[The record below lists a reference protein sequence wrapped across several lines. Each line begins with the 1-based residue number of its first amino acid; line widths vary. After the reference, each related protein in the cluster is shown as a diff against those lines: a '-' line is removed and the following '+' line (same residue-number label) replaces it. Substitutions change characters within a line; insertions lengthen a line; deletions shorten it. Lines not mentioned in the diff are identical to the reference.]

1 VNTVYVI
8 APALTVGTSPVADT
22 FLEAFHRAMGEYGS
36 VPILHSAGAMRMTEP
51 DAADAV
57 VFFNRPDTAYEDPV
71 LKFLEKATRANA
83 AIIPVAATKEQRHP
97 PALVQDRQSFDVVEH
112 LRQRALDPSQ
122 VATIAAVFARQV
134 LSILKPT
141 LTAEPMHLFLS
152 HRRFD
157 GEEISASFHRTL
169 LITAQKAFRD
179 LFDVRVGEDAQDIV
193 EARLRESDAVIFLDT
208 PKAGESPWIIKE
220 LEMALSLQLPIVW
233 VRIGA
238 DDGRA
243 PMSIMPSG
251 TPHFSYPGL
260 NPATDQVSGA
270 EVEKIV
276 QKAFEI
282 HHRDFVDR
290 LLDELG
296 KLRDLAYQQGIEL
309 SNVDPRRMIYSLT
322 LPRKSERYRQRP
334 LKHLLQLFG
343 RTPTRQD
350 LSSFSACAKDAG
362 YEPHPKHGPHYDS
375 AILLAAIPSRA
386 SALFDEC
393 GVHTDSIGDYVTE
406 IQRTTTPRKGPKKR
420 VVISGA
426 FADCEP
432 EFQQNMTN
440 AVHAVTEASL
450 RAGMGVSFGAHP
462 TFQFMI
468 FDLARRLRPIDYL
481 SAVRMYI
488 SRFFVTEAAV
498 EEFRKSADVIPVD
511 AVAGDR
517 AKSLTKMR
525 QAMLNDTE
533 AGALVVIGGK
543 TSRGG
548 HSPGVDEEIQIAR
561 AAGLPVYIFGSVG
574 GRSSELSAAMTPAE
588 RVAFSGLSE
597 SASEELATSLDYS
610 RVAKM
615 ILDSTF

>member
-1 VNTVYVI
+1 MNTVYVI
-8 APALTVGTSPVADT
+8 APPLTVQTSPVADA
-22 FLEAFHRAMGEYGS
+22 FLVAFHRAMSEYGS
-36 VPILHSAGAMRMTEP
+36 VPILHSASAMRMTEP

-57 VFFNRPDTAYEDPV
+57 VFFNRPDTAYEAPV
-71 LKFLEKATRANA
+71 LKFLEKAARANA
-83 AIIPVAATKEQRHP
+83 AILPVAATKEERHP

-122 VATIAAVFARQV
+122 VATIATVFARQV

-141 LTAEPMHLFLS
+141 LTVEPMHLFLS

-169 LITAQKAFRD
+169 LDTARKAFRD
-179 LFDVRVGEDAQDIV
+179 LFDVKVGEDAQDII

-233 VRIGA
+233 VRIGK

-251 TPHFSYPGL
+251 TAHFAYPDL

-276 QKAFEI
+276 QEAFDI
-282 HHRDFVDR
+282 HHRDYVDR

-296 KLRDLAYQQGIEL
+296 KLKDLTHQHGIEL
-309 SNVDPRRMIYSLT
+309 STVDPRRMIYSLT
-322 LPRKSERYRQRP
+322 LPRKSARYRQRP
-334 LKHLLQLFG
+334 LMHLLQLFG

-350 LSSFSACAKDAG
+350 LTNFSASAKDVG

-386 SALFDEC
+386 SASFDDC
-393 GVHTDSIGDYVTE
+393 GVHTDSIGDYVME
-406 IQRTTTPRKGPKKR
+406 IQRATMPRKAPKKR
-420 VVISGA
+420 LVISGA

-440 AVHAVTEASL
+440 AVHAVTEVSL
-450 RAGMGVSFGAHP
+450 RADIGVSFGAHP

-468 FDLARRLRPIDYL
+468 FDLARRLRPNDYL

-488 SRFFVTEAAV
+488 SRFFVTEATV
-498 EEFRKSADVIPVD
+498 EEFRKSAEVIPVD
-511 AVAGDR
+511 AAGGDR
-517 AKSLTKMR
+517 ATSLTEMR
-525 QAMLNDTE
+525 QAMLNDPE
-533 AGALVVIGGK
+533 AGALMVIGGK
-543 TSRGG
+543 TARGG
-548 HSPGVDEEIQIAR
+548 HSPGVDEEIRLAR
-561 AAGLPVYIFGSVG
+561 KAGLPVYIFGSVG
-574 GRSSELSAAMTPAE
+574 GRSSQLSAAMTPAE
-588 RVAFSGLSE
+588 RAALSGLSE

-610 RVAKM
+610 RLAKL
-615 ILDSTF
+615 ILDSIS